1 MISRGNIST
10 CPGLGHILLIVLAVV
25 APLLILGGTPAVV
38 VWYRRRQRLSK
49 LVEEAK
55 MARRASLRR
64 TSSYGQPDP
73 WHHAAP
79 NVTSTTTPTTATTLV
94 PKLETSP
101 SLRRHAGTDRSN
113 PRTPSPSPR
122 RQTNGSPCMGGSE
135 GLSLKQRQVNCSP
148 YLSPRYVSSPRHKGY
163 AGVTVTPD
171 SCGTDT
177 EMDYL
182 SSSYGSPAS
191 VRVAGVGSHTAGY
204 GVVADSVEAT
214 RNPNSYSVTV

>member
-10 CPGLGHILLIVLAVV
+10 CPGLGNILLIVLAVV

-73 WHHAAP
+73 WHHAAAP
-79 NVTSTTTPTTATTLV
+79 TSTTTPTTATTLV